1 MFLFC
6 GMTDQTV
13 NICSIMIFGSR
24 KIIYVNSN
32 QNDYRPN
39 GKLIEVFDQN
49 VSIESNKNWP
59 LFQVGRRTGL
69 GTYKLQEV
77 NSTAQPKKLTQLVK
91 NFSGISFQFD
101 LRSQPPRKT
110 FYMQK
115 RVNMIPHM
123 TLRFFFEVFKI
134 GQKNTLR
141 QSCFVKCA
149 KAKQQQK
156 TKIFSIRR
164 NKSDLTITSSKTKSL
179 FCQKLLKPISN
190 FYSAEKTN
198 DEIEYFEK
206 VDRQLFDRNKEGNN
220 SMSNFEKKKLFKVK
234 TLEFYI
240 KDCSI

>member
-77 NSTAQPKKLTQLVK
+77 NSTALPKKNYSVSEKLFRHQ
-91 NFSGISFQFD
+91 FSVRLEITTT
-101 LRSQPPRKT
+101 KT
-110 FYMQK
+110 FHMQK

-156 TKIFSIRR
+156 TKICSSFSIRR

-179 FCQKLLKPISN
+179 FCQKLLKPIKILSVPFIQRKRRMTKLN
-190 FYSAEKTN
+190 TLRKWTDSFLTETR
-198 DEIEYFEK
+198 K
-206 VDRQLFDRNKEGNN
+206 V
-220 SMSNFEKKKLFKVK
+220 
-234 TLEFYI
+234 TTP
-240 KDCSI
+240 